1 MSTINGKACVV
12 DGVAEDKVF
21 SNGRQVY
28 GRNLIL
34 NSANL
39 SGFPTWVA
47 DGNKPTTTA
56 DGSEMTIVTKHGGL
70 NINSANLSKNL
81 PNVGDTVTI
90 SVEAKGTAAL
100 QFNYQNGNGWR
111 GPQQFTVTDEYKRYF
126 AQYTWDPINV
136 SVNQQFVIF
145 TIDPTDT
152 TLIIKNPK
160 LEVGNVPTPW
170 TPAPEDVM

>member
-1 MSTINGKACVV
+1 MADITHGTWIKDGKAV
-12 DGVAEDKVF
+12 DAVYQNGVK
-21 SNGRQVY
+21 VY

-39 SGFPTWVA
+39 SGFSTWVA

-90 SVEAKGTAAL
+90 SVEAKGTATL
-100 QFNYQNGNGWR
+100 QFNYQNGNGYV
-111 GPQQFTVTDEYKRYF
+111 GQQQFTVTDEYKRYF
-126 AQYTWDPINV
+126 AQYTWDPINA

-145 TIDPTDT
+145 TSDSTDA
-152 TLIIKNPK
+152 TLIIKNSE
-160 LEVGNVPTPW
+160 LEVGNVATDW